1 MIVYHIRWLLY
12 GVPGKVFCLD
22 FGIVKEESLEDLLD
36 VIGIK
41 LTELRKKKGY
51 KSHETFSYDHELPRM
66 HYWRIENG
74 KTNITLKSLLRI
86 LAIHNLSFED
96 FVAQLPKKT
105 ERKTKGQKKSS

>member
-1 MIVYHIRWLLY
+1 ML
-12 GVPGKVFCLD
+12 FCLD
-22 FGIVKEESLEDLLD
+22 FGSVKEESLEGLLD

-96 FVAQLPKKT
+96 FVAQLPKRSD
-105 ERKTKGQKKSS
+105 RKIKSLKKSG